1 LTLPFVDLGD
11 PAKSP
16 PPAQRFDTPRRA
28 LMYRSINRWVCSVG
42 ALWALFSPA
51 AHAQPAKDPAQSC
64 PPLLQHTMARLQ
76 DEKPQP
82 LCQYSGKVLLV
93 VNTASFCGF
102 TPQYKELET
111 LYEQY
116 KDQLVIVGFPANNF
130 LFQEPKGNTE
140 IAAFCQRN
148 YGVSFPMSE
157 KVSVK
162 GKDIAPIYYWLT
174 HKKYNGLKDAPVKW
188 NFQKY
193 LLDEKGKLIAVFNP
207 KSSPL
212 SKDLVELIKNK

>member
-1 LTLPFVDLGD
+1 LKYKKHIVHCLFNDAPLRSNQTNDTRFLFSIQLFLRPQ
-11 PAKSP
+11 KSP
-16 PPAQRFDTPRRA
+16 KNIPS
-28 LMYRSINRWVCSVG
+28 SIYDFTITSLEG
-42 ALWALFSPA
+42 KEIDFSA
-51 AHAQPAKDPAQSC
+51 FK
-64 PPLLQHTMARLQ
+64 
-76 DEKPQP
+76 
-82 LCQYSGKVLLV
+82 GKKILI
-93 VNTASFCGF
+93 VNTASKCGF

-174 HKKYNGLKDAPVKW
+174 HKKLQWIGR
-188 NFQKY
+188 F
-193 LLDEKGKLIAVFNP
+193 
-207 KSSPL
+207 
-212 SKDLVELIKNK
+212 